1 MALND
6 QIQSLVQEK
15 IAGTENFLVEV
26 KVSPSKVIVLIDHPQ
41 GIKIED
47 CVAVSRFLQEKLDA
61 TDVFEK
67 HELEVGSPGMEE
79 PLKVFQQYV
88 KRLGKNVN
96 VTTLDGMRHTGI
108 LIAADTNNI
117 QLEETLI
124 VKTGKKKEKQ
134 IQNSSIPFTNIKETK
149 VIFSFNKI
157 I

>member
-6 QIQSLVQEK
+6 QIHSLVQEK
-15 IAGTENFLVEV
+15 IAGTENFLVED

-47 CVAVSRFLQEKLDA
+47 CVAVSRFLQEKLDT

-79 PLKVFQQYV
+79 PLKVLQQYI
-88 KRLGKNVN
+88 KRLGKNVA
-96 VTTLDGMRHTGI
+96 VTTFDGMRHTGI
-108 LIAADTNNI
+108 LLSADANNI

>member
-6 QIQSLVQEK
+6 QIHSLVQEK
-15 IAGTENFLVEV
+15 IAGTENFLVGV

-47 CVAVSRFLQEKLDA
+47 CVAVSRFLQEKLDT

-79 PLKVFQQYV
+79 PLKVLQQYI
-88 KRLGKNVN
+88 KRLGKNVA
-96 VTTLDGMRHTGI
+96 VTTFDGMRHTGI
-108 LIAADTNNI
+108 LLSADANNI

>member
-6 QIQSLVQEK
+6 QIHSLVQEK

-47 CVAVSRFLQEKLDA
+47 CVAVSRFLQEKLDT

-79 PLKVFQQYV
+79 PLKVLQQYIKPV
-88 KRLGKNVN
+88 SYTHL
-96 VTTLDGMRHTGI
+96 TLPTSD
-108 LIAADTNNI
+108 L
-117 QLEETLI
+117 
-124 VKTGKKKEKQ
+124 V
-134 IQNSSIPFTNIKETK
+134 
-149 VIFSFNKI
+149 
-157 I
+157 

>member
-6 QIQSLVQEK
+6 QIHSLVQEK

-47 CVAVSRFLQEKLDA
+47 CVAVSRFLQEKLDT

-79 PLKVFQQYV
+79 PLKVLQQYI
-88 KRLGKNVN
+88 KRLGKNVA
-96 VTTLDGMRHTGI
+96 VTTFDGMRHTGI
-108 LIAADTNNI
+108 LLSADANNI

>member
-47 CVAVSRFLQEKLDA
+47 CVAVSRFLQEKLDT

-79 PLKVFQQYV
+79 PLKVLQQYI
-88 KRLGKNVN
+88 KRLGKNVA
-96 VTTLDGMRHTGI
+96 VTTFDGIRHTGI
-108 LIAADTNNI
+108 LLSADANNI

>member
-6 QIQSLVQEK
+6 QIHSLVQEK

-47 CVAVSRFLQEKLDA
+47 CVAVSRFLQEKLDT

-79 PLKVFQQYV
+79 PLKVLQQYI
-88 KRLGKNVN
+88 KRLGKNVA
-96 VTTLDGMRHTGI
+96 VTTFDGIRHTGI
-108 LIAADTNNI
+108 LLSADANNI

>member
-47 CVAVSRFLQEKLDA
+47 CVAVSRFLQEKLDT

-79 PLKVFQQYV
+79 PLKVLQQYI
-88 KRLGKNVN
+88 KRLGKNVA
-96 VTTLDGMRHTGI
+96 VTTFCGCEQHSTGRNP
-108 LIAADTNNI
+108 DCKNR
-117 QLEETLI
+117 
-124 VKTGKKKEKQ
+124 KEKRKTD
-134 IQNSSIPFTNIKETK
+134 SK
-149 VIFSFNKI
+149 
-157 I
+157 